1 MKKLM
6 VTLNKIE
13 EVNAFTNDM
22 SKLGEDFT
30 VTMVSENW
38 KVNAKSILGILSL
51 DLSKPVEV
59 QITYSGSN
67 PYMVDEATKVIK
79 KYEE

>member
-1 MKKLM
+1 M

-13 EVNAFTNDM
+13 EVNAFANDI
-22 SKLGEDFT
+22 SKLGDDFK
-30 VTMVSENW
+30 VALVSENW

-59 QITYSGSN
+59 QI
-67 PYMVDEATKVIK
+67 
-79 KYEE
+79 